1 MIFSKGLPQIWGRW
15 SRSLDKTK
23 HISIVTLNIS
33 ESGSKKM
40 QTLGF
45 KLLPSSNG
53 TLDRERQGAT
63 GSHSGSDNSIFWCVW
78 KWAVTQS
85 MATLMNM
92 FTIQLCFFGYPSFWQ
107 TRKGKRLLEMIQ
119 TNYCTSYSKQMTAT
133 CPKWSLLFQVEEQ
146 NLQEYLCGG
155 LRSVACFSDIAVVP
169 PPSTCSGQKQHT
181 VVLQGAVQTLKHTL
195 VSESQRVKEMCLKM
209 WNFIYF
215 KLFQYD
221 CVPQMAILEETIR
234 NCYWGGSCRF
244 AMTPIVYCCK
254 ACPHNEW
261 WWWLRALRWHAH
273 TAKCGEAQEPQMHQT
288 GQGELSKNCILGCF
302 ILGPWQRPHSFGGPN
317 GWFELAI
324 PFHLLVDHEF
334 PHWLAASIELGYTN
348 VVTLDVLTGL
358 HTWFVTSRRSR
369 NHGALLLTWIGRL
382 DALGVKGKTS
392 TEDWE
397 YNAPTMGIWRFP

>member
-1 MIFSKGLPQIWGRW
+1 MRTPNGYFRRDHQ
-15 SRSLDKTK
+15 
-23 HISIVTLNIS
+23 
-33 ESGSKKM
+33 E
-40 QTLGF
+40 
-45 KLLPSSNG
+45 LL
-53 TLDRERQGAT
+53 L
-63 GSHSGSDNSIFWCVW
+63 
-78 KWAVTQS
+78 
-85 MATLMNM
+85 
-92 FTIQLCFFGYPSFWQ
+92 
-107 TRKGKRLLEMIQ
+107 
-119 TNYCTSYSKQMTAT
+119 
-133 CPKWSLLFQVEEQ
+133 
-146 NLQEYLCGG
+146 
-155 LRSVACFSDIAVVP
+155 
-169 PPSTCSGQKQHT
+169 
-181 VVLQGAVQTLKHTL
+181 
-195 VSESQRVKEMCLKM
+195 
-209 WNFIYF
+209 
-215 KLFQYD
+215 
-221 CVPQMAILEETIR
+221 
-234 NCYWGGSCRF
+234 GGSCRF

-348 VVTLDVLTGL
+348 VVTLDGLTGL

-397 YNAPTMGIWRFP
+397 YREYGGFHSHGGTPIAGWFITENPKQKWMI